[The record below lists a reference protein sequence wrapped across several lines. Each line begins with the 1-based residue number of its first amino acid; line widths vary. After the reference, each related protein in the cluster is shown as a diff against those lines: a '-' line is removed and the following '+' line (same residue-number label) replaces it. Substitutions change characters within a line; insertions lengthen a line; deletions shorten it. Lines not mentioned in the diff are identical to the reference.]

1 MLYNEMAIKQTFG
14 GKSQKIT
21 PAFMSA
27 TKLKILAQKVHF
39 CFTFTK
45 KKIWKKMEKV
55 ELNSLEYFT
64 MDFNCMVKFLLD
76 LLAHTLTTQ

>member
-27 TKLKILAQKVHF
+27 TKLKILAKNF
-39 CFTFTK
+39 CCTFK
-45 KKIWKKMEKV
+45 KFFFGKIGKV
-55 ELNSLEYFT
+55 ELNLLEYFT

-76 LLAHTLTTQ
+76 LLTHTLTNQ